1 MKVAILTLPL
11 HTNYGGIL
19 QAYALQEYLRQQG
32 HSSEV
37 ILLQIYSRPT
47 YRIWLSLFKSLILTI
62 LGKGGK
68 RDVLKELK
76 ERYHQR
82 HVSKY
87 IDRFI
92 KEHIRFS
99 PSVQATGKL
108 LELANNRYDA
118 FIVGSD
124 QVWRRKYMTS
134 LPVEYFFLDFVPE
147 NVIKIAFSASF
158 GYDGVEFDSSEID
171 KCGQAYSRLNFIS
184 VREISGIPLIR
195 EKLKWN
201 NSHAECKHVIDPTF
215 LLSKDFY
222 IQKFNL
228 KKPSSDYK
236 ELFFYILEEC
246 IDRDSVFNHV
256 SNEYIITK
264 IASSDVYF
272 NDKQSDVMPSP
283 QDWLET
289 IYRSAAIITDSFHCC
304 VFSIIFQRPFL
315 VILNAARGNSR
326 LESLLT
332 TFEMQNRFLYH
343 PAELETKNYLLSG
356 YSKQEMNMIN
366 NTLSFHRNNS
376 ASFLSQ
382 ALG

>member
-1 MKVAILTLPL
+1 MKIAILTLPL

-19 QAYALQEYLRQQG
+19 QAYALQEYLKQQG

-47 YRIWLSLFKSLILTI
+47 YRIWLSLFKSLILTV
-62 LGKGGK
+62 LGKGNERK
-68 RDVLKELK
+68 VLKELK
-76 ERYHQR
+76 NRYHQR

-87 IDRFI
+87 IDMFI
-92 KEHIRFS
+92 RDYIHFS
-99 PSVQATGKL
+99 PSVQSIEKL
-108 LELANNRYDA
+108 QELANNRYDA

-158 GYDGVEFDSSEID
+158 GCDEVEYDSSEIN

-184 VREISGIPLIR
+184 VRELSGIPLIR
-195 EKLKWN
+195 EELKWH
-201 NSHAECKHVIDPTF
+201 NSHTECEHIFDPTF

-222 IQKFNL
+222 IQQFNL
-228 KKPSSDYK
+228 KKPNSDYK
-236 ELFFYILEEC
+236 ILFSYLLEEC
-246 IDRDSVFNHV
+246 IAGDSVLNYV
-256 SNEYIITK
+256 PNGYNIMKTE
-264 IASSDVYF
+264 SSDIYF
-272 NDKQSDVMPSP
+272 NDKHSDVMMSP
-283 QDWLET
+283 KDWLET

-315 VILNAARGNSR
+315 VILNAVRGNSR
-326 LESLLT
+326 LESLLI
-332 TFEMQNRFLYH
+332 TFEMQNRILYH

-356 YSKQEMNMIN
+356 YSQQELNKIN
-366 NTLSFHRNNS
+366 GTISFHQNKS
-376 ASFLSQ
+376 ASFLRQ
-382 ALG
+382 ALI